1 MFVGALVG
9 QMATIIGLM
18 AGGIAVGGFIG
29 HARPSLLGKPE
40 LELRQMTTIG
50 GLAGLALAV
59 LIVVLSV
66 VLR

>member
-9 QMATIIGLM
+9 QIATIVGLM

-29 HARPSLLGKPE
+29 HARPSLLGKPD

-50 GLAGLALAV
+50 GLVGLMLSV
-59 LIVVLSV
+59 LVIVLSV
-66 VLR
+66 VLQ

>member
-9 QMATIIGLM
+9 QMATIVGLM

-66 VLR
+66 VLW